1 MDDHDGRARLV
12 ILLLAD
18 PHLLK
23 VDMEGKMEPPI
34 LARYSH
40 SGGAMTL
47 TFIVVRARAEIS
59 FCSRSAKP
67 GNIVLPPVR
76 SMLGY
81 MWPLLSMG
89 QLMME
94 LKMVL

>member
-47 TFIVVRARAEIS
+47 HDLHCGKGQGRDLLLQSIS
-59 FCSRSAKP
+59 
-67 GNIVLPPVR
+67 
-76 SMLGY
+76 
-81 MWPLLSMG
+81 
-89 QLMME
+89 
-94 LKMVL
+94 